1 MAQYKVENAL
11 LDGFKVGDVVSESD
25 FAQGIN
31 IEALVEGGFLSV
43 NGKIK
48 STPVAEPAAEENTK
62 G

>member
-43 NGKIK
+43 SGKLK
-48 STPVAEPAAEENTK
+48 STFVAEPAAEENTK

>member
-11 LDGFKVGDVVSESD
+11 LDGFKVGDIVSESD
-25 FAQGIN
+25 FAQGIH
-31 IEALVEGGFLSV
+31 IEALIEGGFLSV

-48 STPVAEPAAEENTK
+48 STSVAEPATEENTK